1 MKKGKEMSI
10 KTIKVQNNIEQ
21 LQETK
26 KEIDKIIRKL
36 TILKLDVEDVINNET
51 QIIKIVENK

>member
-1 MKKGKEMSI
+1 MSI

>member
-36 TILKLDVEDVINNET
+36 TILKLDVEDIIDNENKVKE
-51 QIIKIVENK
+51 IIKNV

>member
-10 KTIKVQNNIEQ
+10 KSIKIQNNIEQ
-21 LQETK
+21 LQENK

-36 TILKLDVEDVINNET
+36 TILKLDVEDIINNERK
-51 QIIKIVENK
+51 IIEIIEKK